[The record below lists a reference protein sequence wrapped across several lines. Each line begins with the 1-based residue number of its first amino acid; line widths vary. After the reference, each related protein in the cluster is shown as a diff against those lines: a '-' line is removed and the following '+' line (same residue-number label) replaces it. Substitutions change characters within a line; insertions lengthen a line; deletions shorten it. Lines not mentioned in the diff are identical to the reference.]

1 MKCHSLFKVS
11 HEAKFY
17 VVEVKALETYSNYL
31 GLSMDHFRLDLD
43 SHSQDSDQQPDTYQ
57 RVQNILEHLKD

>member
-1 MKCHSLFKVS
+1 MECHSLFKVS

-17 VVEVKALETYSNYL
+17 VVEVKALKAYCNYL

-43 SHSQDSDQQPDTYQ
+43 THSQDSNQTETY
-57 RVQNILEHLKD
+57 

>member
-1 MKCHSLFKVS
+1 MECHSLFQVS
-11 HEAKFY
+11 NEAKFF

-43 SHSQDSDQQPDTYQ
+43 THFQESHEPETY
-57 RVQNILEHLKD
+57 

>member
-1 MKCHSLFKVS
+1 MECHSLFKVS

-17 VVEVKALETYSNYL
+17 VVEVKALEAYSTYL

-43 SHSQDSDQQPDTYQ
+43 THSQNSNQTETYS
-57 RVQNILEHLKD
+57 RV